1 MTILVYGRKEP
12 PCAHCKT
19 AVDVLDSRGM
29 DYEFV
34 DLSRNPELLELFKM
48 HHQTIPQIYENGK
61 HKGDSSAAY
70 FVGRDVEHNYN
81 DVDKWEWHN
90 ECPYP

>member
-1 MTILVYGRKEP
+1 MY
-12 PCAHCKT
+12 
-19 AVDVLDSRGM
+19 
-29 DYEFV
+29 
-34 DLSRNPELLELFKM
+34 
-48 HHQTIPQIYENGK
+48 HQTIPQIYENGK

-90 ECPYP
+90 ECSYP